1 MNLVIF
7 MFFSGKIHLQLASE
21 DPLKSQTAYLTPFSI
36 PKNQWI
42 HLVVSYSDH
51 VVGSKKL
58 HSEFSSFKACSY
70 LTSHCINNNAN
81 TDTENGFGPI
91 LCLCICVT
99 IDVM

>member
-7 MFFSGKIHLQLASE
+7 VFFSGKIHLQLASE

-51 VVGSKKL
+51 IVCSKKL
-58 HSEFSSFKACSY
+58 HSELSSFKACSHLLSAFASPSKFNIVSTAIQI
-70 LTSHCINNNAN
+70 LT
-81 TDTENGFGPI
+81 
-91 LCLCICVT
+91 
-99 IDVM
+99 